1 MNRTITKE
9 KALSVV
15 ERYVEQKQNKN
26 KIFNLFEIIQMR
38 ETSHTK
44 FLAWLLDVKNKD
56 ENSLQY
62 LFMKKFLQE
71 IHFETENLD
80 SFVKLLSEDVIVKSE
95 FSTDIGSIDIFIYSK
110 NANFVCV
117 IENKIDAKIC
127 ISKNGKS
134 QIERYY
140 NFINSKHEYN
150 KCIQKFVFIT
160 RYSNILKESDNKLLN
175 NYQYLV
181 REHSDIAKIIDD
193 EVINCCSDKTIS
205 EILKQYKDY
214 WEQNWYDSIDGI
226 WIVEACN
233 KVRYEYTNSE
243 IQKFPEEIREILSE
257 KLDN

>member
-95 FSTDIGSIDIFIYSK
+95 FSKY
-110 NANFVCV
+110 
-117 IENKIDAKIC
+117 
-127 ISKNGKS
+127 
-134 QIERYY
+134 
-140 NFINSKHEYN
+140 
-150 KCIQKFVFIT
+150 
-160 RYSNILKESDNKLLN
+160 
-175 NYQYLV
+175 
-181 REHSDIAKIIDD
+181 
-193 EVINCCSDKTIS
+193 
-205 EILKQYKDY
+205 
-214 WEQNWYDSIDGI
+214 
-226 WIVEACN
+226 
-233 KVRYEYTNSE
+233 
-243 IQKFPEEIREILSE
+243 
-257 KLDN
+257 